1 MKFFHSFR
9 REGQSPSRRDF
20 LFGRVP
26 APTVG
31 WKIAAFLWS
40 AAIWAAVCLV
50 MGHLA
55 LYFGAGDY
63 RTAMYESYFE
73 IEMLPLLNI
82 LPIFWLGGLLWF
94 ILGRAGWAAALTA
107 VITTGFTMA
116 NVLKMSVRNDPLLA
130 IDITFITE
138 AGNMASQY
146 ELTLTRGKLL
156 GVALAAILA
165 ILAVLFAR
173 FRLSGKVRI
182 AGVVL
187 WLALGAVLWNNLYLN
202 DELYAA
208 TANDDLIN
216 PWAEAQV
223 YQSRGFVYSF
233 LRSVPD
239 AVDHAPEG
247 YDKKQAAA
255 VLDAYTDAD
264 IPADQQVNIIGIML
278 EAYTDLTEYDQ
289 FAAAKPA
296 YAFWNELQEES
307 YTGHL
312 TADVF
317 AGGTVYTERGFL
329 TGLSEMRDF
338 RTSTNSFVHYL
349 SAQGYQTTGSH
360 PNYEW
365 FYNRANVNEYLGF
378 DEYLFYTN
386 HYEALLGTRDN
397 ITLNSDLKALP
408 EIGRLFLEHEKPCFS
423 FSVTYQNHGP
433 YAATDNAAQ
442 TFFSPADT
450 GWSAES
456 CNILNHYLSGIA
468 NTDTA
473 LREMVDALRASD
485 EPTVLVLFGDHKPW
499 LGASSSVYYE
509 TGLDPAE
516 NLSDGYEVPYL
527 FWANDAARAVLGH
540 DMIGEGP
547 TLSPC
552 FLMNELFKQLG
563 WEGPAYM
570 QYTDTVRERLPV
582 IHISDLFL
590 VEGALTDTLSGE
602 DQAILDEF
610 RCVQYYYRRNFQN

>member
-1 MKFFHSFR
+1 MKLFHSFR
-9 REGQSPSRRDF
+9 REGKSPSRRDF
-20 LFGRVP
+20 LFGCVP
-26 APTVG
+26 APTTG

-40 AAIWAAVCLV
+40 AAVWAAVCLIL
-50 MGHLA
+50 GHLA
-55 LYFGAGDY
+55 LYYGAGDY

-94 ILGRAGWAAALTA
+94 ILGRAGWAAAVTA
-107 VITTGFTMA
+107 VITMGFTMA

-146 ELTLTRGKLL
+146 DLSLSRGKLL
-156 GVALAAILA
+156 GIAIALF
-165 ILAVLFAR
+165 LAVLALWFAR
-173 FRLSGKVRI
+173 FRLPGKVRI
-182 AGVVL
+182 AGLVL
-187 WLALGAVLWNNLYLN
+187 WLALGAALWNGLYLN
-202 DELYAA
+202 DELYAE

-216 PWAEAQV
+216 PWADAQV

-233 LRSVPD
+233 LRSVPE
-239 AVDHAPEG
+239 AVDSAPDG

-255 VLDAYTDAD
+255 VLDAYTDTD
-264 IPADQQVNIIGIML
+264 IPADKRVSVIGIML
-278 EAYTDLTEYDQ
+278 EAYTDLTEYEQ
-289 FAAAKPA
+289 FAAAEPA
-296 YAFWNELQEES
+296 YTFWHELQSES
-307 YTGHL
+307 YNGHL

-338 RTSTNSFVHYL
+338 RTQTNSYVHYL
-349 SAQGYQTTGSH
+349 SAQGYLTTGSH
-360 PNYEW
+360 PNYDW

-378 DEYLFYTN
+378 DEYLFYDD
-386 HYEALLGTRDN
+386 HYKALIEKREG
-397 ITLNSDLKALP
+397 ITLDSDLKAIP
-408 EIGRLFLEHEKPCFS
+408 EIARLYLESEKPCFS

-433 YAATDNAAQ
+433 YAATDDAAQ

-473 LREMVDALRASD
+473 LRALVEALRATE

-509 TGLDPAE
+509 TGLDPSA
-516 NLSDGYEVPYL
+516 NLTDGYETPYL
-527 FWANDAARAVLGH
+527 FWANDAAREVLGH
-540 DMIGEGP
+540 DMTGEAP

-552 FLMNELFKQLG
+552 FLMNELFDRLG
-563 WEGPAYM
+563 WGKPAYM

-582 IHISDLFL
+582 LHTSGLYL
-590 VEGALTDTLSGE
+590 VDGALTDTLSAE

-610 RCVQYYYRRNFQN
+610 RRVQYYYRRNFQN